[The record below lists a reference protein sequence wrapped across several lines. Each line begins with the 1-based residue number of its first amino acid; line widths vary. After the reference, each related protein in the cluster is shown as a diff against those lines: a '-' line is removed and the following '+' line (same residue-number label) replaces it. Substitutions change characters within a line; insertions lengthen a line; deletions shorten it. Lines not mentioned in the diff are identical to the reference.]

1 MGHFA
6 KILSEIA
13 VRLKAAGRF
22 AFEDRVAEY
31 NKALRAEE
39 ARLADAQAK
48 QGGLEGGR
56 LRAEM
61 IDDWLCHLMEEQFE
75 LLSASGKKVPRL
87 AFVALGGYGR
97 RELNPKSDIDL
108 TFLHAGGAQLP
119 AGVEQIVKESQHIIY
134 ACDYTPSCPTRS
146 LDETM
151 AEANKEMQSRT
162 AMLEARLLYGDKE
175 LFAKFEQRFQK
186 ECVRG
191 HADEYLKARV
201 ADQAARHAKYGHTVY
216 MQEPN
221 IKNGCGGL
229 RDFQNLM
236 WMAYFKYGVRTTG
249 ELVERKYLNDA
260 EQREIDSAYDWI
272 FRLRTELHLLTE
284 RHSDLIMV
292 NQQRDLAD
300 RLGYKE
306 KFPDV
311 LRRTEAFMRDYYNH
325 ARAIYEITELV
336 SERLALPMP
345 DEPKPRGLFKFL
357 PFRRRK
363 AQREQF
369 DGFIAFDGRMHYQH
383 RHIFREDKPR
393 MMRLFQHAQQRGL
406 RMSPELRQL
415 VRRRL
420 KYVDETFLTAQENR
434 EVFIEILRHKGEV
447 GHVLRAMHR
456 VDFLGKWMPEFG
468 SVTAL
473 VQHEFFH
480 RYTVDEHTLVCI
492 EKLDALLDTDEKK
505 FEGYKELFQKIE
517 DTSVLYLALLLHD
530 TGKAANS
537 RHHNDVSAENAS
549 KVAVRLRLSREQRQ
563 MLTFLVDSHDIIAKT
578 ARQRDLQD
586 ESTIEEFA
594 GIVQK
599 QEWLDALMLLTVADG
614 LGVGDDKLWNDWTQ
628 SLAWQLYRSATQFF
642 ADSAGFHKQ
651 RQVERQELLAGV
663 LKLLPGDY
671 RLELSAHFKAMPDRY
686 FHNNNE
692 AQIAEHI
699 RMFREFL
706 ETRWISDEH
715 ALRPVI
721 RWQSRE
727 NAGHSKLHIVTWDRR
742 QLLARI
748 CGALAA
754 TELNILSADIFTRGD
769 GLVLDVFRVST
780 TRYEAVED
788 KRDIAKVERLLNE
801 SLESERYDFAPLL
814 AKTLARRPAVVLDF
828 PTRITINTESHPRY
842 TVVDILTP
850 DRLGLLYDLLCT
862 IGDGGFQIAV
872 ARIATEKGAAIDSF
886 YLTDNEGRKVTDPDW
901 LLALREALGAI
912 AARPV

>member
-1 MGHFA
+1 MRRFA
-6 KILSEIA
+6 KILNEIA
-13 VRLKAAGRF
+13 ARLKAEGRF
-22 AFEDRVAEY
+22 TFDARVAEY

-39 ARLADAQAK
+39 TELAIAQSG

-56 LRAEM
+56 LRVEM
-61 IDDWLCHLMEEQFE
+61 IDDWLCHLMAEQCE
-75 LLSASGKKVPRL
+75 SLLTSGKKVPRL
-87 AFVALGGYGR
+87 ALVALGGYGR

-119 AGVEQIVKESQHIIY
+119 AGVEQIVKETLHIIY

-162 AMLEARLLYGDKE
+162 AMLEARLLFGDKE

-191 HADEYLKARV
+191 HVEKYLKARV
-201 ADQAARHAKYGHTVY
+201 ADQSARHAKYGHTVY

-249 ELVERKYLNDA
+249 ELVEKKYLNDA

-272 FRLRTELHLLTE
+272 FRLRTELHQLTQ
-284 RHSDLIMV
+284 RHTDLILV
-292 NQQRDLAD
+292 NQQRDLSD
-300 RLGYKE
+300 SLGYKE

-311 LRRTEAFMRDYYNH
+311 LRRTEAFMRDYYTH
-325 ARAIYEITELV
+325 ARAIFEITELV

-345 DEPKPRGLFKFL
+345 EEPKPRGLFKFL
-357 PFRRRK
+357 PFRKRK
-363 AQREQF
+363 TLREEF
-369 DGFIAFDGRMHYQH
+369 DGFIAMDGRMHYQH
-383 RHIFREDKPR
+383 RHIFREDKLR
-393 MMRLFQHAQQRGL
+393 MMRLFHHVQQRGL

-420 KYVDETFLTAQENR
+420 KYVDETFLQAQENR

-505 FEGYKELFQKIE
+505 FEGYKELFLKIE

-549 KVAVRLRLSREQRQ
+549 KVAKRLRFSREQRQ
-563 MLTFLVDSHDIIAKT
+563 MLTFLVDSHDILAKI

-628 SLAWQLYRSATQFF
+628 SLVWQLYRSASQFF
-642 ADSAGFHKQ
+642 ADSAGFRRQ
-651 RQVERQELLAGV
+651 RQFERQALLASV
-663 LKLLPGDY
+663 SKLLPNDY
-671 RLELSAHFKAMPDRY
+671 RLELDAHFRAMPERY

-692 AQIAEHI
+692 TQIAAHVQ
-699 RMFREFL
+699 MFREFL
-706 ETRWISDEH
+706 ETRWTSDDH
-715 ALRPVI
+715 ALHPVI
-721 RWQSRE
+721 RWEPRE
-727 NAGHSKLHIVTWDRR
+727 NAGHSELHIVTWDRQ

-748 CGALAA
+748 CGTLAA

-801 SLESERYDFAPLL
+801 ALQVERYDFAPML
-814 AKTLARRPAVVLDF
+814 AKALARKQAVVLDF
-828 PTRITINTESHPRY
+828 PTRITINAESHPLY

-850 DRLGLLYDLLCT
+850 DRLGILYDILCT
-862 IGDGGFQIAV
+862 IGDAGFHIAA

-886 YLTDNEGRKVTDPDW
+886 YLTDIKGHKVTDPDW
-901 LLALREALGAI
+901 LHALREALGEV
-912 AARPV
+912 AARAV

>member
-6 KILSEIA
+6 KTLSDISA
-13 VRLKAAGRF
+13 RLKAEGRF
-22 AFEDRVAEY
+22 TFDARVAEY
-31 NKALRAEE
+31 NKVLRAEE
-39 ARLADAQAK
+39 SRLAEAQET

-61 IDDWLCHLMEEQFE
+61 IDDWLCHLMEEQFDA
-75 LLSASGKKVPRL
+75 LAASGKKVPRL
-87 AFVALGGYGR
+87 ALVALGGYGR

-119 AGVEQIVKESQHIIY
+119 PGVEQIVKESQHIIY

-175 LFAKFEQRFQK
+175 LFARFEQRFQK
-186 ECVRG
+186 ECVSG
-191 HADEYLKARV
+191 HADRYLKARV
-201 ADQAARHAKYGHTVY
+201 EDQAARHAKYGHTVY

-249 ELVERKYLNDA
+249 ELVEKKYLNEA
-260 EQREIDSAYDWI
+260 EQREIDSAYEWI
-272 FRLRTELHLLTE
+272 FHLRTELHQLTQ
-284 RHSDLIMV
+284 RHTDVIMV
-292 NQQRDLAD
+292 NQQCDLAD

-345 DEPKPRGLFKFL
+345 DEPKPRGFFNFL
-357 PFRRRK
+357 PFRRHK
-363 AQREQF
+363 AKHEEF
-369 DGFIAFDGRMHYQH
+369 DGFVAYDGRMHYQH

-393 MMRLFQHAQQRGL
+393 MMRLFHHVQQRGL

-420 KYVDETFLTAQENR
+420 KYVDATFLHMQENR

-492 EKLDALLDTDEKK
+492 EKLDTLLDTDEKK
-505 FEGYKELFQKIE
+505 FEGYKELFQKVE

-549 KVAVRLRLSREQRQ
+549 KVAKRLRFSRDQRQ
-563 MLTFLVDSHDIIAKT
+563 MLTFLVDSHDILAKT

-599 QEWLDALMLLTVADG
+599 QEWLDALMLITVADG

-628 SLAWQLYRSATQFF
+628 SLVWQLYRSASQFF
-642 ADSAGFHKQ
+642 ADSDGFHKQ
-651 RQVERQELLAGV
+651 RQVERHDLLASV
-663 LKLLPGDY
+663 SKQLPSDY
-671 RLELSAHFKAMPDRY
+671 DLELSAHFEAMPDRY
-686 FHNNNE
+686 FQNN
-692 AQIAEHI
+692 IATNIAAHI

-706 ETRWISDEH
+706 ETRWASDEH
-715 ALRPVI
+715 ALSPVI
-721 RWQSRE
+721 RWESRE
-727 NAGHSKLHIVTWDRR
+727 NAGHSKLHIVTWDRQ

-754 TELNILSADIFTRGD
+754 TELNILSADIFTRSD

-801 SLESERYDFAPLL
+801 SLKGERYDFAPLL
-814 AKTLARRPAVVLDF
+814 SKTLSRKQAVVLDF
-828 PTRITINTESHPRY
+828 PTRITINTESHPLY
-842 TVVDILTP
+842 TVVDILSP
-850 DRLGLLYDLLCT
+850 DRLGLLYELLCT
-862 IGDGGFQIAV
+862 IGDAGFQIAA

-886 YLTDNEGRKVTDPDW
+886 YLTDNKGRKVTDSDW
-901 LLALREALGAI
+901 LRSLREALSGVTSRAI
-912 AARPV
+912 